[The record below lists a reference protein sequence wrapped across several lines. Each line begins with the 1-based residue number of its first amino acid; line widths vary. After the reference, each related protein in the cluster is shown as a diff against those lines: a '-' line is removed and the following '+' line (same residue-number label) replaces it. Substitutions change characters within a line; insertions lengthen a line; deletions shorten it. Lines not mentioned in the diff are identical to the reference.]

1 MSSAASHAG
10 VSRAGAKLAHACDA
24 WKDLPIQGAV
34 AADLG
39 CHAGGFTEVWL
50 SHGASRVYAVDKGYG
65 VLDWKLRNDPRVV
78 VLERTD
84 AQTVVIPE
92 QVDVVSIDVGWTPQ
106 SRILPH
112 ALSIL
117 REGGHIV
124 SLLKPHYE
132 RVGHARG
139 KSHGMLSLEE
149 CIAEKDRVVAAL
161 IADGVPIVDVIA
173 SPITGAKGGNLEF
186 LLHLIKP
193 TVL

>member
-1 MSSAASHAG
+1 MSTASHAG

-24 WKDLPIQGAV
+24 WPDLPIQNAV

-50 SHGASRVYAVDKGYG
+50 QRGASRVYSVDKGYG
-65 VLDWKLRNDPRVV
+65 VLDWKLRTDPRVV

-84 AQTVVIPE
+84 AQTVALPE
-92 QVDVVSIDVGWTPQ
+92 LVDVVSIDVGWTPQ

-112 ALSIL
+112 ALSL
-117 REGGHIV
+117 TRPGGHIV

-139 KSHGMLSLEE
+139 KSHGTLTLEE
-149 CIAEKDRVVAAL
+149 CTAEKDRVVAAL
-161 IADGVPIVDVIA
+161 IADGMPIVDCIA

-193 TVL
+193 TV